1 MYQEN
6 PYDSTEH
13 THYQHPA
20 SNQPSSSSHTSG
32 MAVAALILG
41 IFSLI
46 TCCCGIGGII
56 LSLQSFPAVLTPWK
70 KQQNLVLDSPLPVLY
85 SVWSCLFFCFSLPIS
100 WMIFLIIITITATS
114 LLRSFLLMTTV
125 WMTLLKTIPST
136 ISPVRACAFS
146 DAKRPLL

>member
-6 PYDSTEH
+6 PYDFTAH
-13 THYQHPA
+13 PHYQQPA

-56 LSLQSFPAVLTPWK
+56 FGSAGIIIAILSRGTHPMEKTAKLGLGFSIAGLILG
-70 KQQNLVLDSPLPVLY
+70 LVLLVF
-85 SVWSCLFFCFSLPIS
+85 LFFSSNFVDDFSYYYNYYSNEPAPELPFDDHS
-100 WMIFLIIITITATS
+100 LDDLIENYSIHDLS
-114 LLRSFLLMTTV
+114 
-125 WMTLLKTIPST
+125 
-136 ISPVRACAFS
+136 C
-146 DAKRPLL
+146 